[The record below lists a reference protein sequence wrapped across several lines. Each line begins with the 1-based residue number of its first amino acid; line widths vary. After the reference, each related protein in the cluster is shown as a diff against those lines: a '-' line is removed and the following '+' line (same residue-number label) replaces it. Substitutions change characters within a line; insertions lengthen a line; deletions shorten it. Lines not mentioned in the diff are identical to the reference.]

1 MRSWIKYVA
10 AIAGGTAIGTAYFV
24 PSGAFMAFLTFWLL
38 LIPAAS
44 AVFLVYGLSKYM
56 EDRKNSI
63 TVSVKPSEAMKVLA
77 RREAELQKEKE
88 LLLKELYNG
97 VKRS

>member
-24 PSGAFMAFLTFWLL
+24 PTWAFMAFLIFWLL
-38 LIPAAS
+38 FIPAAS
-44 AVFLVYGLSKYM
+44 AVFLVYGLRKYM
-56 EDRKNSI
+56 EDRKNRI
-63 TVSVKPSEAMKVLA
+63 TVSVKPGEAMRALA